1 MAKKSTETKSVFKSG
16 FVTLIGRTNTGKS
29 TLLNALIGS
38 KITIVSP
45 VPQTTRYLVRGIL
58 NLPHA
63 QVVFIDTPGISLVKK
78 GFGSAMNARA
88 RSAVE
93 GVDVIYYVA
102 DVQRP
107 PQEEEKNIMRFLGSR
122 NQIPVIMA
130 LNKMDRGPGFMN
142 EYMELWK
149 EYGKNST
156 IIKYFIPLSALIKK
170 NLNELVDATVELLPC
185 GERFYPE
192 GTTTDFPLE
201 LRAADIVREK
211 FFQRVVQEVPYS
223 IAVVTESVE
232 DKPGIV
238 VIQTTIY
245 VNSLSQKK
253 IVIGAR
259 GDLIKEVS
267 IAARQEIEKVVN
279 KKVYLELWVKV
290 EEDWQSSQR
299 ILREIGCEE

>member
-1 MAKKSTETKSVFKSG
+1 MTKNKKSRSVFRSG

-38 KITIVSP
+38 KITIVSS
-45 VPQTTRYLVRGIL
+45 VPQTTRYLIRGIL
-58 NLPHA
+58 DLPQA

-93 GVDVIYYVA
+93 GVDLIYYVV

-107 PQEEEKNIMRFLGSR
+107 PQEEERNIMRFLSAG
-122 NQIPVIMA
+122 NQIPVVMV
-130 LNKMDRGPGFMN
+130 LNKMDRGSRFMQ
-142 EYMELWK
+142 EYMAFWK
-149 EYGKNST
+149 EHGQDSPV
-156 IIKYFIPLSALIKK
+156 IKYFIPLSALTRK
-170 NLNELVDATVELLPC
+170 NLDELIAATVEILPR

-201 LRAADIVREK
+201 LRVADIVREK

-232 DKPGIV
+232 DKPGIT
-238 VIQTTIY
+238 VIQATIY

-267 IAARQEIEKVVN
+267 IASRQEIERIVN

-290 EEDWQSSQR
+290 AEEWQSSQR
-299 ILREIGCEE
+299 ILREMGCEE